1 MDFVTVEVKD
11 KIKELI
17 KLLTR
22 SDEVSDNVMERA
34 VRMLRQAND
43 GHVEHTVAIKQ
54 RIRQA
59 ILSNTVSGT
68 NGPALV
74 SAFEKHCDN
83 LRKINSS
90 LLSPFLSLLEP
101 LSYSLVPHNQFGSRI
116 NTVKESDAA
125 TFRVADNL
133 SSSNSNLKETPS
145 SSSSSSCS
153 SSSSSTAQQGVKSSL
168 PAISYA
174 IAGGLMPIV
183 PPYHTSGVDVNSV
196 EAQMAWISTSVEIK
210 LLKDLIFVFQVKQET
225 CILMKTLYLM
235 CQCYNYAV
243 LYCTVMCLSDLN
255 VFCYLMRKLLM
266 YSLLNANI

>member
-1 MDFVTVEVKD
+1 MDFVTGDVEC

-17 KLLTR
+17 KVLTR
-22 SDEVSDNVMERA
+22 SDDVSENTIGRA
-34 VRMLRQAND
+34 LRMLRQAND

-59 ILSNTVSGT
+59 ILGNTVSGT

-74 SAFEKHCDN
+74 SSFEKQCDN

-116 NTVKESDAA
+116 NTVKDSDAA
-125 TFRVADNL
+125 TYRVVDSL
-133 SSSNSNLKETPS
+133 SSSNSQETPS
-145 SSSSSSCS
+145 SSSSHSAPHSGS
-153 SSSSSTAQQGVKSSL
+153 SSL
-168 PAISYA
+168 PSISYA

-196 EAQMAWISTSVEIK
+196 EAQMAWISTAVEIK
-210 LLKDLIFVFQVKQET
+210 LLKDLIFVFQV
-225 CILMKTLYLM
+225 
-235 CQCYNYAV
+235 
-243 LYCTVMCLSDLN
+243 
-255 VFCYLMRKLLM
+255 
-266 YSLLNANI
+266 